1 MNCSVSLFSVECILG
16 VNFVMRKPEDLEAE
30 GSPAK
35 GFVTV
40 CILVIL
46 SVGGGVFLF
55 LSARS
60 KSLAIAPKTKFGGYE
75 KLDTN
80 SGIASKLATSSFGE
94 YSDRLVE
101 REDDE
106 EGDDDDD
113 VDIVYMANDGTVYRK
128 FKYGLLDEDEIE
140 LDYDDESYS

>member
-1 MNCSVSLFSVECILG
+1 MSFFVSLFSDECILRFS
-16 VNFVMRKPEDLEAE
+16 FVMRKIEDLEAQ
-30 GSPAK
+30 GSTAK
-35 GFVTV
+35 RFVTV
-40 CILVIL
+40 CVLLVL

-60 KSLAIAPKTKFGGYE
+60 KSLPIAPRTKPGGYV

-80 SGIASKLATSSFGE
+80 GGIASKSTTSSFGE
-94 YSDRLVE
+94 YSDPIIDC
-101 REDDE
+101 EDDE
-106 EGDDDDD
+106 EDDD

-140 LDYDDESYS
+140 LDYDDESYSY